1 MCTRVEIKNLEVAY
15 ASLGK
20 GKLQAKDIVQ
30 VFITKLGFAQN
41 EHNAL

>member
-1 MCTRVEIKNLEVAY
+1 MCTHVEVKNLEVAS
-15 ASLGK
+15 ASPGK